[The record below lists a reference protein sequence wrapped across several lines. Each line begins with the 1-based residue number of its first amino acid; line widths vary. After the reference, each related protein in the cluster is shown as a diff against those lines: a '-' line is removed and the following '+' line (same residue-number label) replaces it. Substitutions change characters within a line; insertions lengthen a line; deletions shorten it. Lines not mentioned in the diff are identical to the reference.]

1 MTISRYKI
9 MAGILGVSIGGLAA
23 VAGQCPR
30 PTTHR
35 SDAPPGDPKVPN
47 AGSKPSMLPAVP
59 SIDLPPPAA
68 TPASPVGVD
77 LPALPVPSLPAVP
90 ASTPSKLPEL
100 PPVTPVK
107 AEAPKTPAIPT
118 PVVIPASGNTLPEV
132 PPALPAVAV
141 PEKAP
146 TLAPATPPVPK
157 TAPTAVVPSAPT
169 IEPISASPAT
179 APATLIPA
187 PAATSPVAT
196 PPAAVPP
203 TSVIDPAPATRPAP
217 AQAVQAVPAAN
228 RFRILLRV
236 GEGEP
241 MFEVK
246 SGDDLVMRVVCEK
259 VDIKSPDKG
268 TGPSSV
274 IATGKVRFVGFG
286 AEGSC
291 ESLSFLAGTG
301 EVAMSGSV
309 RVQVKD
315 KIGRVESELT
325 SDRLQYRLDAANLPG
340 VMRP

>member
-9 MAGILGVSIGGLAA
+9 MAGILGVSLGGLAA

-47 AGSKPSMLPAVP
+47 AGSKPSALP
-59 SIDLPPPAA
+59 SIDLPPAAPPAN
-68 TPASPVGVD
+68 PVAVD
-77 LPALPVPSLPAVP
+77 LPALPAPSLPP
-90 ASTPSKLPEL
+90 AAPAKLPEL

-107 AEAPKTPAIPT
+107 AELPKTPAIPT
-118 PVVIPASGNTLPEV
+118 PVVIPAAGSTLPEV
-132 PPALPAVAV
+132 PPALPAVPVAEKTPAV
-141 PEKAP
+141 APAAPPKTVAP
-146 TLAPATPPVPK
+146 TTD
-157 TAPTAVVPSAPT
+157 
-169 IEPISASPAT
+169 PIIPT
-179 APATLIPA
+179 APATAFVPTPA
-187 PAATSPVAT
+187 PAAPS
-196 PPAAVPP
+196 AAVPP
-203 TSVIDPAPATRPAP
+203 TPAVVDQVPAVRPAP
-217 AQAVQAVPAAN
+217 APAAQQAAPAAN

-274 IATGKVRFVGFG
+274 IATGRVRFVGFG

-301 EVAMSGSV
+301 EVAMTGSV

-325 SDRLQYRLDAANLPG
+325 SDRLQYRLDAASLPG

>member
-1 MTISRYKI
+1 MTAASPSVQDEARLDAIATLLARL
-9 MAGILGVSIGGLAA
+9 LGVLDALEA
-23 VAGQCPR
+23 VGR
-30 PTTHR
+30 
-35 SDAPPGDPKVPN
+35 
-47 AGSKPSMLPAVP
+47 
-59 SIDLPPPAA
+59 
-68 TPASPVGVD
+68 
-77 LPALPVPSLPAVP
+77 AL
-90 ASTPSKLPEL
+90 
-100 PPVTPVK
+100 
-107 AEAPKTPAIPT
+107 
-118 PVVIPASGNTLPEV
+118 N
-132 PPALPAVAV
+132 PPALPSVAV

-146 TLAPATPPVPK
+146 AVVPEKAPTVVPPAPPMPK
-157 TAPTAVVPSAPT
+157 TAPAAVVPSTPT
-169 IEPISASPAT
+169 IEPISVSPTT
-179 APATLIPA
+179 APTTPAPAALIPA
-187 PAATSPVAT
+187 PAAT

-203 TSVIDPAPATRPAP
+203 TPAIDSVPAARPAP
-217 AQAVQAVPAAN
+217 AQAVQQAAPAAN

-241 MFEVK
+241 TFEVK

-301 EVAMSGSV
+301 EVAMTGSV